1 MRWPLGAVLVAG
13 TSMTPT
19 LLPGDAVL
27 VWRGVI
33 VGAAG
38 GPRVRAGDLVVA
50 RFRARPDRLVV
61 KRAVRRCPD
70 GGWWLLGD
78 NPRGSDDSRRYGP
91 ADVTARVVCRYWP
104 PVRWAR
110 PRPT

>member
-1 MRWPLGAVLVAG
+1 MRWPLAAVLVAG
-13 TSMTPT
+13 TSMVPT

-27 VWRGVI
+27 VWRGLS
-33 VGAAG
+33 GG

-61 KRAVRRCPD
+61 KRAVRACPGEG

-78 NPRGSDDSRRYGP
+78 NPAASDDSRGYGP
-91 ADVTARVVCRYWP
+91 ADVVARVVCRYWP
-104 PVRWAR
+104 PVRRAR
-110 PRPT
+110 PGST